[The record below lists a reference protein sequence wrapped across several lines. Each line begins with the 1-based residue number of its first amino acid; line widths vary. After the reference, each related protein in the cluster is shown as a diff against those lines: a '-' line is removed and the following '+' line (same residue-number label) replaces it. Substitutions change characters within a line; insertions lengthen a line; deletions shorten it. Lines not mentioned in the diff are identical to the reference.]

1 MCRCCLQREPQRAA
15 QKTVVKHFF
24 KEKRGKG
31 QTGSKPLALDKIIL
45 NSKKC
50 WSALDL
56 LVAVGY
62 TGSIFQTHP
71 VPNLFYALYYI
82 FTWNNKKNDF
92 WPKTKMC
99 TAKIQDGVSFWPK
112 IEISSFCLRMSKKSD
127 PDEKVYFVQY
137 QVWNIL
143 KFFFSFLMT
152 HFWKKKLF
160 QKKIPKNLG
169 RHIYFYF
176 FLIFWSIWHGFNV
189 LRPERA

>member
-1 MCRCCLQREPQRAA
+1 MNFSPDFAWFWQILTPDFAWFLTPFLPDFA
-15 QKTVVKHFF
+15 WFSAF
-24 KEKRGKG
+24 LSRGHPG
-31 QTGSKPLALDKIIL
+31 HLA
-45 NSKKC
+45 
-50 WSALDL
+50 
-56 LVAVGY
+56 
-62 TGSIFQTHP
+62 
-71 VPNLFYALYYI
+71 PNLFYALYYI

-143 KFFFSFLMT
+143 KNFFF
-152 HFWKKKLF
+152 HFWWPIFEKKNCFK
-160 QKKIPKNLG
+160 KKIPKNLG